1 MGLFDFKNTL
11 SKVAKGVSD
20 TVSNILEYEMEYD
33 IHPTSSDS
41 YSGYY
46 ESFHNYLDTHLNEW
60 SNNKYNIYEM
70 LAIHDVLDEILIYFW
85 EPNFNYKETK
95 IDLRLPEDFGNEYD
109 ITIGYLHYLRML
121 MMLVKNQEEFDFK
134 EVDDAIKDILIFNE
148 NSYYTMDGA
157 SKEAV
162 NNLLSSIP
170 EITKKYLGK
179 EVVPYLP
186 PKIDEYPDT
195 VRIVVASYNA
205 ERSYVNHPN
214 DYNQQFES
222 DRRNDYYAQQAEQ
235 EERERRMRYDQE
247 ERERRTREE
256 EAIRNRAYWDIQ
268 DGLAPQSTSN
278 SYLNAYD
285 DYKDKGY

>member
-33 IHPTSSDS
+33 IHPTTSDS

-60 SNNKYNIYEM
+60 SNNKYNIFEM

-121 MMLVKNQEEFDFK
+121 MMLVKNQEEFD
-134 EVDDAIKDILIFNE
+134 DDGFLPENQEYAETMTSPQEDVEKYPRKYIIEKWNFN
-148 NSYYTMDGA
+148 
-157 SKEAV
+157 
-162 NNLLSSIP
+162 
-170 EITKKYLGK
+170 
-179 EVVPYLP
+179 
-186 PKIDEYPDT
+186 
-195 VRIVVASYNA
+195 
-205 ERSYVNHPN
+205 
-214 DYNQQFES
+214 
-222 DRRNDYYAQQAEQ
+222 
-235 EERERRMRYDQE
+235 
-247 ERERRTREE
+247 
-256 EAIRNRAYWDIQ
+256 
-268 DGLAPQSTSN
+268 
-278 SYLNAYD
+278 
-285 DYKDKGY
+285 